1 MTIRASSNFA
11 TLVFKQVLHSL
22 PLTRQPY
29 FEIIVHFLQFFDLPH
44 RLRSSR
50 RDQEPEY
57 NRTEYKLNLVVNSAS
72 NGATKQQAEQ
82 EQRQQHLQYV
92 SDSGPDPA
100 VRFYSVAAC
109 DPWHIVVAASLDF
122 PSLCVCRSVS
132 LLLMLCPCDFTGCLT
147 AGITREL
154 CIHKRQ
160 CRKASPIRDLI

>member
-50 RDQEPEY
+50 HDREPEH

-82 EQRQQHLQYV
+82 EQRQQHLHYV
-92 SDSGPDPA
+92 SDSGPDPDPDPA

-109 DPWHIVVAASLDF
+109 DPWHIVLAASLDF
-122 PSLCVCRSVS
+122 SSLCVCLSI
-132 LLLMLCPCDFTGCLT
+132 
-147 AGITREL
+147 GITASDAMPLRL
-154 CIHKRQ
+154 HWLSD
-160 CRKASPIRDLI
+160 CRYHTRVVHPQTAMS